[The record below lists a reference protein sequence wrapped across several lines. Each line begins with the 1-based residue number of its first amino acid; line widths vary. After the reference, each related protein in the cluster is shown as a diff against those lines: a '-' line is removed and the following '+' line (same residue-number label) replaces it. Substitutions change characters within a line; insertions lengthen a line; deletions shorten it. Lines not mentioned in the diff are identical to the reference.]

1 MNLQAGFL
9 LSYVKYGE
17 NDAIIHAFTENDGFQ
32 SYFLKGIYSK
42 KNKKKAFLLPLNK
55 LNFVIN
61 IAKGSSIPTIS
72 RFELVEFYDFYTD
85 INANTVVFFIS
96 DFLNQILRIENK
108 NNAIFAGIDEFL
120 SELNLKNYQSH
131 LIFLI
136 KILKIQGVAPLESDG
151 KYLDPETG
159 TFTFEIMHQYF
170 DEYNSMIW
178 KNILS
183 SENPYEVKIQSKFRR
198 TVLDSILIYYHY
210 HFADFRTPA
219 SLEVIQQ
226 IFE

>member
-1 MNLQAGFL
+1 MNSQSGFL
-9 LSYVKYGE
+9 LSFLKYGE

-32 SYFLKGIYSK
+32 SYFLKGIYNK

-61 IAKGSSIPTIS
+61 IAKGNGIPTIS
-72 RFELVEFYDFYTD
+72 KLELNEFYDFYED
-85 INANTVVFFIS
+85 INANTVVFFVS

-108 NNAIFAGIDEFL
+108 NASMFLGIDEFL
-120 SELNLKNYQSH
+120 QELNLKNYQSH
-131 LIFLI
+131 LILLI
-136 KILKIQGVAPLESDG
+136 KILKIQGVAPLVNEG
-151 KYLDPETG
+151 KYLNPETG
-159 TFTFEIMHQYF
+159 VFSFEIAHHFF
-170 DEYNSMIW
+170 DEYNSQIW

-183 SENPYEVKIQSKFRR
+183 SENPYDIKIPSKHRR
-198 TVLDSILIYYHY
+198 NVLDSILIYYHY
-210 HFADFRTPA
+210 HFADFKTPG

>member
-1 MNLQAGFL
+1 MNLQTGFL

-17 NDAIIHAFTENDGFQ
+17 NDAIIHTFTENDGFQ

-42 KNKKKAFLLPLNK
+42 RNKKKAFLLPLNK
-55 LNFVIN
+55 LNFAIN
-61 IAKGSSIPTIS
+61 IAKGNSIAS
-72 RFELVEFYDFYTD
+72 VSKFELVEFYDFYAD

-108 NNAIFAGIDEFL
+108 NTSIFFGIDEFL
-120 SELNLKNYQSH
+120 QELNRKNYQSH

-136 KILKIQGVAPLESDG
+136 EILKIQGVAPLINEG

-159 TFTFEIMHQYF
+159 IFTVGMTHHFF
-170 DEYNSMIW
+170 DEQNSQLW
-178 KNILS
+178 KDILS
-183 SENPYEVKIQSKFRR
+183 SENPYEIKIPSKFRR
-198 TVLDSILIYYHY
+198 NILDSILIYYHY
-210 HFADFRTPA
+210 HFADFRTPT

>member
-1 MNLQAGFL
+1 MNSQSGFL
-9 LSYVKYGE
+9 LSYLKYGE
-17 NDAIIHAFTENDGFQ
+17 NDAIIHAFTEDDGFQ
-32 SYFLKGIYSK
+32 SYFLKGIYNK

-61 IAKGSSIPTIS
+61 ISKGNSIPTIS
-72 RFELVEFYDFYTD
+72 KFELAGFYDFYTD

-108 NNAIFAGIDEFL
+108 NTSFFLGIEEFL
-120 SELNLKNYQSH
+120 LELNQKNYQSH

-136 KILKIQGVAPLESDG
+136 KILKIQGVAPLIGDG

-159 TFTFEIMHQYF
+159 IFAIEMTHHFF
-170 DEYNSMIW
+170 DEYNSQIW
-178 KNILS
+178 KSILS
-183 SENPYEVKIQSKFRR
+183 SENPYEIKIPSKLRR
-198 TVLDSILIYYHY
+198 NLLDSILVYYHY
-210 HFADFRTPA
+210 HFADFKTPG

>member
-61 IAKGSSIPTIS
+61 IAKGNSIPTIS

-108 NNAIFAGIDEFL
+108 NTAIFDGINEFL
-120 SELNLKNYQSH
+120 TELDLKNYQSH

-136 KILKIQGVAPLESDG
+136 KILKIHGVAPLESNG

-159 TFTFEIMHQYF
+159 IFTFEVTHHFF

-183 SENPYEVKIQSKFRR
+183 SENPYDIKIPSKLRR
-198 TVLDSILIYYHY
+198 TLLDSILIYYHY

>member
-1 MNLQAGFL
+1 MNLQTGFL

-55 LNFVIN
+55 LNFVTN
-61 IAKGSSIPTIS
+61 ISKGNDIPTIS
-72 RFELVEFYDFYTD
+72 KLELVEFYDFYAD

-108 NNAIFAGIDEFL
+108 NTLIFEGIDEFL
-120 SELNLKNYQSH
+120 NELNRKNYQSH
-131 LIFLI
+131 LIFLF
-136 KILKIQGVAPLESDG
+136 KILKIQGVAPLVNDG

-159 TFTFEIMHQYF
+159 VFTLEMTHHFF

-178 KNILS
+178 KTILS
-183 SENPYEVKIQSKFRR
+183 SENPYEIKISSKFRR
-198 TVLDSILIYYHY
+198 GFLDSILIYYHY
-210 HFADFRTPA
+210 HFADFKTPA
-219 SLEVIQQ
+219 SLEIIQQ

>member
-1 MNLQAGFL
+1 MNLQTGFL

-55 LNFVIN
+55 LNFVTN
-61 IAKGSSIPTIS
+61 IAKGNGIPTIS
-72 RFELVEFYDFYTD
+72 KLELVEFYDFYTD

-108 NNAIFAGIDEFL
+108 NTLIFEGIDEFL
-120 SELNLKNYQSH
+120 NELNRKNYQSH
-131 LIFLI
+131 LIFLL
-136 KILKIQGVAPLESDG
+136 KILKIQGVAPLVNDG

-159 TFTFEIMHQYF
+159 VFTLEMTHHFF
-170 DEYNSMIW
+170 DEYNSMVW
-178 KNILS
+178 KTILS
-183 SENPYEVKIQSKFRR
+183 SENPYDIKISSKFRR
-198 TVLDSILIYYHY
+198 SFLDSILIYYHY
-210 HFADFRTPA
+210 HFADFKTPA
-219 SLEVIQQ
+219 SLEIIQQ